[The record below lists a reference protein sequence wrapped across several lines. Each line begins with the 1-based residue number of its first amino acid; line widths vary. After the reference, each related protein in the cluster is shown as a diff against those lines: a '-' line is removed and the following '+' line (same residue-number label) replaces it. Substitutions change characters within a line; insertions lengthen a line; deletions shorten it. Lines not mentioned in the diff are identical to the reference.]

1 MEPTA
6 TTAPALPRPIE
17 EIRAEFPI
25 LAREIHDQP
34 LAYLDNGATAQKP
47 LAVID
52 ALDGY
57 WREHNANVHRGVHT
71 LSEEATA
78 LYEGARAS
86 VASHLGADRREVIF
100 VRNATE
106 ALNLVA
112 YSWGRSNLEAGDRIV
127 VTEMEHHSNVVPWY
141 QVTQEKGAHLDWA
154 PVDDDGRLDLDAFA
168 ALLERG
174 PKLVAV
180 AHVSNVLGTINPI
193 EEIARLAHDAGALLV
208 VDGAQSGPKL
218 ELDMAG
224 LGADFYAITAH
235 KMYGPTGIGALFG
248 RRELLEE
255 MPPFIG
261 GGSMIQ
267 KVTKELITWA
277 SLPAKFEGGTPPIGE
292 AVGFG
297 AAVRWIDELGL
308 PAIHAAETELTAYA
322 LERVAE
328 VPGLRVFGPPAG
340 DQRGGIVSFDMDGV
354 HAHDIAEIL
363 DRHGVAVRAGHH
375 CAQVLMQRLGVPA
388 TTRASFAVYNTR
400 AEVDRLID
408 RSSTSEGS
416 SSSMAS
422 RPRQNRETGR
432 QAVAGSDRRRLRPQ
446 RPSQQAIERTR
457 GPKQVR
463 ARRVRRMQSRGDA
476 SAEPPARCDGQQHEV
491 EMRGE
496 DRLPARPPDE
506 LDQPPTGIAPAVPR
520 RLVVRREEPRV
531 GGHGQKQNAAG
542 LGHPAHL
549 RQRGLVV
556 GDVLEHVQAGE

>member
-6 TTAPALPRPIE
+6 TTAPALPRSID

-25 LAREIHDQP
+25 LARQIHGEP

-47 LAVID
+47 LAVLD
-52 ALDGY
+52 ALDSY

-78 LYEGARAS
+78 LYEDARET
-86 VASHLGADRREVIF
+86 VATHLGADRREVIF

-112 YSWGRSNLEAGDRIV
+112 YSWGRTNLEAGDRIV

-141 QVTQEKGAHLDWA
+141 QVAQERGAHLDWA
-154 PVDDDGRLDLDAFA
+154 PIDGDGRLDMDAFA
-168 ALLERG
+168 ALLEKE
-174 PKLVAV
+174 PKLVTV

-193 EEIARLAHDAGALLV
+193 EEIARLTHEAGALLV
-208 VDGAQSGPKL
+208 VDGAQAGPKL
-218 ELDMAG
+218 DLDVAA
-224 LGADFYAITAH
+224 LGADFYAVTGH

-261 GGSMIQ
+261 GGSMIR

-277 SLPAKFEGGTPPIGE
+277 DLPAKFEGGTPPIGE

-308 PAIHAAETELTAYA
+308 PAIHAAEAELTAYA

-328 VPGLRVFGPPAG
+328 IPGLTVFGPPAG
-340 DQRGGIVSFDMDGV
+340 DDRGGIVSFAMDGV
-354 HAHDIAEIL
+354 HAHDISEIL

-375 CAQVLMQRLGVPA
+375 CAQVLMQQLGVPA

-400 AEVDRLID
+400 AGVDRLID
-408 RSSTSEGS
+408 SLLD
-416 SSSMAS
+416 
-422 RPRQNRETGR
+422 
-432 QAVAGSDRRRLRPQ
+432 V
-446 RPSQQAIERTR
+446 
-457 GPKQVR
+457 
-463 ARRVRRMQSRGDA
+463 RRVF
-476 SAEPPARCDGQQHEV
+476 
-491 EMRGE
+491 
-496 DRLPARPPDE
+496 E
-506 LDQPPTGIAPAVPR
+506 L
-520 RLVVRREEPRV
+520 
-531 GGHGQKQNAAG
+531 
-542 LGHPAHL
+542 
-549 RQRGLVV
+549 
-556 GDVLEHVQAGE
+556 